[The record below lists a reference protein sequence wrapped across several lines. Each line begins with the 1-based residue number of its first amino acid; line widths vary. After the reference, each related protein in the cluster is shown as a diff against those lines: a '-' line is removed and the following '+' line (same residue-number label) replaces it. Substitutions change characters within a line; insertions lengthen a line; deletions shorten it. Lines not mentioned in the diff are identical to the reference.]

1 MKNEFIDPNI
11 ANSPYPRLYSRTY
24 EKPKTYV
31 ITCSKRRF
39 DIKVQKMKRDWSNWF
54 YSFYE
59 GNRR

>member
-1 MKNEFIDPNI
+1 MFKNDFGKALKKYTKSLN
-11 ANSPYPRLYSRTY
+11 

-31 ITCSKRRF
+31 INCAKRRF
-39 DIKVQKMKRDWSNWF
+39 DIKVQKIKRGWSNWF